1 MSYKGTYEG
10 NSLRHYRT
18 KGSRN
23 GISKNPDYK
32 PIGKLAKGP
41 KYYDS
46 RRDDPDWEQ
55 NDNDTWQL
63 SKSAND
69 RLWKESFAETGE
81 MYKNI
86 GKKAGEGLLNVFT
99 KGAYGRS
106 KKLGKL
112 IAEKVVDSNNTNNSN
127 NAKAVPV
134 YKPNDKSPT
143 QKSNMKAAEE
153 RRISGGNTG
162 MTRSANAKP
171 LLSGTQAVG
180 MKGVGAYNAYADKK
194 KYEETRKAN
203 QQAAEA
209 RRTKGGS
216 QGTSFDSSKKAQYD
230 AEQRRIKGGSQGTS
244 FDRQKA
250 AEQRRI
256 AGSKLGSGYVDSGAG
271 NFRRGV
277 KLAGQAI
284 KERMNPNHEQR
295 SMNKHYG
302 QVINETVSKYH
313 AKQAAKEIGTGIKK
327 SANYGKSLV
336 KKGKKKVRSLMKRIF
351 N

>member
-1 MSYKGTYEG
+1 MRYKGTYEG
-10 NSLRHYRT
+10 NSLKHYRT

-41 KYYDS
+41 KYFDS
-46 RRDDPDWEQ
+46 RRDDPDWEEDDDGGW
-55 NDNDTWQL
+55 NL

-81 MYKNI
+81 MYKNV
-86 GKKAGEGLLNVFT
+86 GKKVGEGLLNVFT

-106 KKLGKL
+106 KKLSKL
-112 IAEKVVDSNNTNNSN
+112 IANKVASESKPT
-127 NAKAVPV
+127 AVPV
-134 YKPNDKSPT
+134 YKPNNKSLA
-143 QKSNMKAAEE
+143 QKTNMKAAEE

-162 MTRSANAKP
+162 MTRSVNAKP

-180 MKGVGAYNAYADKK
+180 MKGIGAYNAYTDKK
-194 KYEETRKAN
+194 KYEESRRAN

-209 RRTKGGS
+209 RRIKGGS

-250 AEQRRI
+250 AENRRI
-256 AGSKLGSGYVDSGAG
+256 TGGRTA
-271 NFRRGV
+271 
-277 KLAGQAI
+277 
-284 KERMNPNHEQR
+284 
-295 SMNKHYG
+295 
-302 QVINETVSKYH
+302 
-313 AKQAAKEIGTGIKK
+313 GTGTRVDRTKDTAKDI
-327 SANYGKSLV
+327 V
-336 KKGKKKVRSLMKRIF
+336 KKGKKKVKSLMKRFF